1 MYQII
6 KRDGQIAEFDISKIA
21 NAMKKAFDAT
31 NTEYTDNVI
40 DFLAI
45 RVSADFLPKI
55 KNGYVAVEDIQDSVE
70 SVLSR
75 GGYGCRVFAPDA

>member
-31 NTEYTDNVI
+31 NTEYTDNEYSLLTEKSGY
-40 DFLAI
+40 F
-45 RVSADFLPKI
+45 SAFPLR
-55 KNGYVAVEDIQDSVE
+55 S
-70 SVLSR
+70 
-75 GGYGCRVFAPDA
+75 